1 MYLTNNE
8 EYETQHEQEKEIQ
21 RKLTFEI
28 EWYYEQH
35 GEIICIEDLVFYTER
50 EMKDEESWTE
60 EAFEYMEEIAEDILE
75 QEAGG
80 LESQIRNMEPQ
91 DPNAGQTFY
100 DRQL

>member
-1 MYLTNNE
+1 MYLTDNE
-8 EYETQHEQEKEIQ
+8 EWITQGEQERDIQ
-21 RKLTFEI
+21 GKIRFEI
-28 EWYYEQH
+28 ESYFEQY

-50 EMKDEESWTE
+50 EMNDEEHWTAA
-60 EAFEYMEEIAEDILE
+60 AFEYMEEIAEDILE